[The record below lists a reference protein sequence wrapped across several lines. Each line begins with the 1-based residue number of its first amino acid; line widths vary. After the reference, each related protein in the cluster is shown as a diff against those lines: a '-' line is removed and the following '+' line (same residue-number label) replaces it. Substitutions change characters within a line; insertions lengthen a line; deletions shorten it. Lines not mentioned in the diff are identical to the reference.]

1 VIAQGSIM
9 EKDQL
14 DFHISEYTAL
24 RSEITSNLQQA
35 NNAII
40 YSLVANSAV
49 FWWVKLQTS
58 VDIFVIIASFLP
70 LIITLL
76 SFGKYTESV
85 NGVLRIAEYCKKL
98 EKIIAHQQL
107 GWETHLASIRSSKR
121 NRIKLSATKSVFIL
135 QFLLSIFLI
144 YRTIVN
150 EIHR

>member
-1 VIAQGSIM
+1 M

-24 RSEITSNLQQA
+24 RSEVTSNLQQA
-35 NNAII
+35 DNAII
-40 YSLVANSAV
+40 YALVANSAV
-49 FWWVKLQTS
+49 FWWVKLQTH

-70 LIITLL
+70 LLITLL
-76 SFGKYTESV
+76 SYGKYLESI

-98 EKIIAHQQL
+98 EKIVAHQQL
-107 GWETHLASIRSSKR
+107 GWETHLASTRSGKR
-121 NRIKLSATKSVFIL
+121 NKFKLSVTKVVFIL

-144 YRTIVN
+144 YTSIAN